1 VLVQFGQW
9 LQNNSLVVTLNSTA
23 WMAAATEMLHY
34 FSMFVL
40 VGSTAIVDLRVLGL
54 AARNQSP
61 TQLANRLFPWA
72 WGALALN
79 ALSGFVMFAGNA
91 PAYIPNSIFHA
102 KLLAVL
108 LAVLFGAMVQWGVPK
123 WDRPPAM
130 PPWAKVV
137 ALVSLLLWVGAI
149 IAGVE
154 VPALTG
160 IG

>member
-1 VLVQFGQW
+1 MLLQLGRW
-9 LQNNSLVVTLNSTA
+9 LQNNSLMITLNSTA
-23 WMAAATEMLHY
+23 WMAAATEMVHY

-54 AARNQSP
+54 AARGQSP
-61 TQLANRLFPWA
+61 TQLAERLFPWTWA
-72 WGALALN
+72 ALALN
-79 ALSGFVMFAGNA
+79 ALSGFVMFAGDA
-91 PAYIPNSIFHA
+91 PAYIPNSIFHT
-102 KLLAVL
+102 KLIAVL
-108 LAVLFGAMVQWGVPK
+108 LAVLFGVIVQWGVPK
-123 WDRPPAM
+123 WDQPPAI
-130 PPWAKVV
+130 PAWAKIV